1 MLSDRIPLYKQL
13 EERRNS
19 KVIAYITGDRPNLE
33 TQISSEVI
41 DYFVHHLDTIGM
53 VDRITLFL
61 YTRGGDTLASWS
73 ISNLIRQFCDKFE
86 VVIPMKAHSGGTLI
100 SLGADVI
107 VMTKQATLGPID
119 PSVTTPLNPIP
130 PGGIPTERVPVSVE
144 AVNGYLEFIKSSG
157 VSKKEMCLV
166 LEELSKQVHPL
177 VLGQAFRARSQIRM
191 LASKLLSKQIKDKNK
206 IERILKFLCSESG
219 SHDYTI
225 NRREARNELGLIVET
240 PDDSLYQ
247 LINSI
252 YLNIASELRLTTPFN
267 PSMELGVNTNSNYS
281 FRRALVE
288 STNGGSYV
296 FVSEGQLARQPVQLK
311 PGVMQTGIQ
320 DNRVFEGWR
329 YET

>member
-1 MLSDRIPLYKQL
+1 
-13 EERRNS
+13 
-19 KVIAYITGDRPNLE
+19 
-33 TQISSEVI
+33 
-41 DYFVHHLDTIGM
+41 
-53 VDRITLFL
+53 
-61 YTRGGDTLASWS
+61 
-73 ISNLIRQFCDKFE
+73 
-86 VVIPMKAHSGGTLI
+86 
-100 SLGADVI
+100 
-107 VMTKQATLGPID
+107 
-119 PSVTTPLNPIP
+119 
-130 PGGIPTERVPVSVE
+130 
-144 AVNGYLEFIKSSG
+144 VNGYLEFIKSSG